1 MFKITETNLKRKGSL
16 MKKLQKLTLL
26 ASAMMFTAT
35 GVYASELSKE
45 EVTKNVETTMG
56 YVTGKKDFK
65 ATEVTKI
72 TDSNAFYLVEG
83 GEVPVMMSGD
93 GKYVIEGQLFV
104 VNKEKLGTMEG
115 ITSATQKMA
124 LARLNTPEFQNSTID
139 FKAKDEKHVVYAFVD
154 ITCHFCKKLFEEIP
168 NYSAK
173 GITVRLLAYPR
184 EGVDGTVAMKM
195 EGIFTA
201 KDKQDAYTKAENG
214 GETPMVNKVDIVK
227 KHYDLGG
234 VFGVTG
240 TPAIVLSNGT
250 LLPGYMPADRLL
262 ETIENYQAK

>member
-1 MFKITETNLKRKGSL
+1 

-45 EVTKNVETTMG
+45 EVTKNVETTMS
-56 YVTGKKDFK
+56 YVTGGKNFK

-72 TDSNAFYLVEG
+72 MYNNAFYLVEG
-83 GEVPVMMSGD
+83 GETPVIMSGD
-93 GKYVIEGQLFV
+93 GKYVVEGQLFV
-104 VNKEKLGTMEG
+104 INKDKLGTMEG
-115 ITSATQKMA
+115 VKSATQKMA
-124 LARLNTPEFQNSTID
+124 LERLNTPEFQNSTID
-139 FKAKDEKHVVYAFVD
+139 FKAKDEKQVVYAFVD

-168 NYSAK
+168 NYNAK
-173 GITVRLLAYPR
+173 GITIRLLAYPR
-184 EGVDGTVAMKM
+184 EGLDGTVAKRM

-201 KDKQDAYTKAENG
+201 KDKQEAYTKAENG
-214 GETPMVNKVDIVK
+214 GEVPMANDIKIVK

>member
-1 MFKITETNLKRKGSL
+1 

-45 EVTKNVETTMG
+45 EVTKNVETTMS
-56 YVTGKKDFK
+56 YVTGGKDFK

-72 TDSNAFYLVEG
+72 MDSNAFYLVEG
-83 GEVPVMMSGD
+83 GETPVIMSGD
-93 GKYVIEGQLFV
+93 GKYVVEGQLFV
-104 VNKEKLGTMEG
+104 VNKDKLGTMEG
-115 ITSATQKMA
+115 VKSATQKMA
-124 LARLNTPEFQNSTID
+124 LERLNTPEFQSSTID
-139 FKAKDEKHVVYAFVD
+139 FKAKDEKQVVYAFVD

-168 NYSAK
+168 NYNAK

-184 EGVDGTVAMKM
+184 EGLDGSVARRM

-201 KDKQDAYTKAENG
+201 KDKQEAYTKAENG
-214 GETPMVNKVDIVK
+214 GEVPMANNVEIVK
-227 KHYDLGG
+227 KHYNLGG

-250 LLPGYMPADRLL
+250 LLPGYMKAEQLL
-262 ETIENYQAK
+262 ETIDNYQAK

>member
-1 MFKITETNLKRKGSL
+1 

-45 EVTKNVETTMG
+45 EVTKNVETTMS
-56 YVTGKKDFK
+56 YVTGGKDFK

-72 TDSNAFYLVEG
+72 MDSNAFYLVEG
-83 GEVPVMMSGD
+83 GETPVIMSGD
-93 GKYVIEGQLFV
+93 GKYVVEGQLFV
-104 VNKEKLGTMEG
+104 INKDKLGTMEG
-115 ITSATQKMA
+115 VKSATQKMA
-124 LARLNTPEFQNSTID
+124 LERLNTPEFQSSTID
-139 FKAKDEKHVVYAFVD
+139 FKAKDEKQVVYAFVD

-168 NYSAK
+168 NYNAK

-184 EGVDGTVAMKM
+184 EGLDGTVAKRM

-201 KDKQDAYTKAENG
+201 KDKQEAYTKAENG
-214 GETPMVNKVDIVK
+214 SEVPMANNVEIVK
-227 KHYDLGG
+227 KHYNLGG

-240 TPAIVLSNGT
+240 TPAIILSNGT
-250 LLPGYMPADRLL
+250 LLPGYMKAEQLL

>member
-1 MFKITETNLKRKGSL
+1 
-16 MKKLQKLTLL
+16 MKKLQKLILL
-26 ASAMMFTAT
+26 ASAMIFTAT
-35 GVYASELSKE
+35 DVYASELSKE
-45 EVTKNVETTMG
+45 EVTKNVETTMS
-56 YVTGKKDFK
+56 YVTGGKDFK

-72 TDSNAFYLVEG
+72 MDSNAFYLVEG
-83 GEVPVMMSGD
+83 GETPVIMSGD
-93 GKYVIEGQLFV
+93 GKYVVEGQLYA
-104 VNKEKLGTMEG
+104 VNKDKLGTMEG
-115 ITSATQKMA
+115 ITPATQKIA
-124 LARLNTPEFQNSTID
+124 LARLNMPEIQNSTID
-139 FKAKDEKHVVYAFVD
+139 FKAKDEKQVVYAFVD

-168 NYSAK
+168 NYNAK

-184 EGVDGTVAMKM
+184 EGLDGSVARRM

-214 GETPMVNKVDIVK
+214 GEVPMANDIKIVK

-250 LLPGYMPADRLL
+250 LLPGYMKAEQLL
-262 ETIENYQAK
+262 ETIDNYQVK

>member
-1 MFKITETNLKRKGSL
+1 

-45 EVTKNVETTMG
+45 EVTKNVETTMS
-56 YVTGKKDFK
+56 YVTGGKDFK

-72 TDSNAFYLVEG
+72 MDNNAFYLVEG
-83 GEVPVMMSGD
+83 GETPVIMSGD
-93 GKYVIEGQLFV
+93 GKYVVEGQLFV
-104 VNKEKLGTMEG
+104 INKDKLGTMEG
-115 ITSATQKMA
+115 VKSATQKMA
-124 LARLNTPEFQNSTID
+124 LERLNTPEFQNSTID
-139 FKAKDEKHVVYAFVD
+139 FKAKDEKQVVYAFVD

-168 NYSAK
+168 NYNAK

-184 EGVDGTVAMKM
+184 EGLDGTVAKRM

-201 KDKQDAYTKAENG
+201 KDKQEAYTKAENG
-214 GETPMVNKVDIVK
+214 GEVPMANNVEIVK
-227 KHYDLGG
+227 KHYNLGG

-250 LLPGYMPADRLL
+250 LLPGYMKAEQLL